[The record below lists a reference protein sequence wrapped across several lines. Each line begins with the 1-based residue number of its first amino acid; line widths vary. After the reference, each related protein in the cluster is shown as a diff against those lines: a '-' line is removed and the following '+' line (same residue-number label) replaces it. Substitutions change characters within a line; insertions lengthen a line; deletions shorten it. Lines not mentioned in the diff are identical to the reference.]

1 MTGLKMEKAAIALV
15 MGISQAGIAKE
26 VQQHLPQPALLS
38 AVMADELGL
47 KTAMTDSPPMEEAAI
62 PTALEKS
69 QALNVLL

>member
-47 KTAMTDSPPMEEAAI
+47 KTAMTDSPPMEEAAT
-62 PTALEKS
+62 PPALEKS